1 MENTPPILHQFYTNF
16 LTRDMVVPFAS
27 SSHCHCQFH
36 SHERDCDTSDTSDT
50 DEEIEYRK
58 RSPSD
63 SEMKQ
68 LLKKLI
74 KKVDSNDRV
83 LKELQKNQE
92 TSSTTYVYIIVHIW

>member
-1 MENTPPILHQFYTNF
+1 M
-16 LTRDMVVPFAS
+16 
-27 SSHCHCQFH
+27 
-36 SHERDCDTSDTSDT
+36 
-50 DEEIEYRK
+50 
-58 RSPSD
+58 

-92 TSSTTYVYIIVHIW
+92 TSSTTYVYIIVHINFDSTFTMM